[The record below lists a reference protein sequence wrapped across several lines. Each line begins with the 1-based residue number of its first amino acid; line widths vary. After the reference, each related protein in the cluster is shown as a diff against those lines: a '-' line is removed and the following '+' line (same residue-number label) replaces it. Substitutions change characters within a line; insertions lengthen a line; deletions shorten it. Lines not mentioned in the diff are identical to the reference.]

1 MTEQKIKVKKRDG
14 HFEPLDIAKIHRVV
28 EWAADGLDVSS
39 SQVEINS
46 HIQFYNGISTSDIH
60 ETLVK
65 SAADLISTEYPD
77 YQHMAARLA
86 LFHIRKIAYGD
97 YTPPH
102 LFDHVKKMC
111 ELGWYDKEIIT
122 YYSKEEFDELNDYI
136 VHDRDLTFAYAGIK
150 QMEAKY
156 LVQNRLDKK
165 PLESPQIA
173 FMLIGA
179 CIFSGYPKETRMD
192 YIKKFYDSLSKFH
205 ISLPTPVMAG
215 VRTPTRQY
223 SSCVTIES
231 GDSLDSINASTSA
244 IVKYISQRAGIGIN
258 GGRIRALGSEIRGG
272 EAVHTGVIPFWK
284 MFQAAVKSCSQGAIR
299 GGAATLYYPIWHLE
313 VESLIVLK
321 NNRGVE
327 DNRIRQLD
335 YGVQINK
342 LMYTRLIN
350 DEDITLFSPHSV
362 EGMYDA
368 FFNDQKL
375 FEKLYTEAENN
386 PLITKKKIPA
396 RDLFSLLM
404 SERANT
410 GRIYIMNVDHCNT
423 HSSFDELVAPIHMSN
438 LCVAGNTKVLTKEG
452 EVTIGEN
459 VGKKFTVW
467 NGYEWSEN
475 VEFVQTGENVD
486 LYRVTLE
493 DGRYLDCTDY
503 HKWLVGTTEEDK
515 KLIPTIELKVGT
527 SVYNPDTSKR
537 GMVSS
542 IAKLEG
548 KHNTYCFTEPKRH
561 LGVFNGILTGQ
572 CTEITLPTKPLNNIN
587 DEEGLI
593 SLCTLAGINL
603 GKIGKL
609 EDLEEGCDLLVRSLD
624 ELLSYQNY
632 PIPAAKRATELYR
645 SLGIG
650 VINFAYYLTKNGK
663 RIKDGSGLELTHQ
676 TFEALQYYLLKS
688 SVQLAKE
695 KGTCLGFKDT
705 KYARGILPIDTYKK
719 DIDAFA
725 PFDLRY
731 DWESLRE
738 EIQEFGLRNATLSTQ
753 FPSESSS
760 QVSNATNGIDIP
772 RSPLT
777 IKASK
782 DGILKQIVPE
792 YEKLKDQYEYLWD
805 DSNNQ
810 GFLKTVAI
818 IQKFMDQA
826 ISTNTRYNPTI
837 MPNGKVPMKL
847 MLQELLLAY
856 KWGVKTLYYHHTN
869 DGSND
874 TQDSLDDGCAGGA
887 CKL

>member
-1 MTEQKIKVKKRDG
+1 M
-14 HFEPLDIAKIHRVV
+14 
-28 EWAADGLDVSS
+28 
-39 SQVEINS
+39 
-46 HIQFYNGISTSDIH
+46 
-60 ETLVK
+60 
-65 SAADLISTEYPD
+65 
-77 YQHMAARLA
+77 
-86 LFHIRKIAYGD
+86 
-97 YTPPH
+97 
-102 LFDHVKKMC
+102 
-111 ELGWYDKEIIT
+111 
-122 YYSKEEFDELNDYI
+122 
-136 VHDRDLTFAYAGIK
+136 
-150 QMEAKY
+150 
-156 LVQNRLDKK
+156 
-165 PLESPQIA
+165 
-173 FMLIGA
+173 
-179 CIFSGYPKETRMD
+179 
-192 YIKKFYDSLSKFH
+192 
-205 ISLPTPVMAG
+205 
-215 VRTPTRQY
+215 
-223 SSCVTIES
+223 
-231 GDSLDSINASTSA
+231 
-244 IVKYISQRAGIGIN
+244 
-258 GGRIRALGSEIRGG
+258 
-272 EAVHTGVIPFWK
+272 
-284 MFQAAVKSCSQGAIR
+284 AIR
-299 GGAATLYYPIWHLE
+299 GGASTLYYPIWHLE

-475 VEFVQTGENVD
+475 VEFVQTGEDVD

-603 GKIGKL
+603 GKIEKL

-805 DSNNQ
+805 DTNNQ
-810 GFLKTVAI
+810 GFLKIVAI

>member
-1 MTEQKIKVKKRDG
+1 M
-14 HFEPLDIAKIHRVV
+14 
-28 EWAADGLDVSS
+28 
-39 SQVEINS
+39 
-46 HIQFYNGISTSDIH
+46 
-60 ETLVK
+60 
-65 SAADLISTEYPD
+65 
-77 YQHMAARLA
+77 
-86 LFHIRKIAYGD
+86 
-97 YTPPH
+97 
-102 LFDHVKKMC
+102 
-111 ELGWYDKEIIT
+111 
-122 YYSKEEFDELNDYI
+122 
-136 VHDRDLTFAYAGIK
+136 
-150 QMEAKY
+150 
-156 LVQNRLDKK
+156 
-165 PLESPQIA
+165 
-173 FMLIGA
+173 
-179 CIFSGYPKETRMD
+179 
-192 YIKKFYDSLSKFH
+192 
-205 ISLPTPVMAG
+205 
-215 VRTPTRQY
+215 
-223 SSCVTIES
+223 
-231 GDSLDSINASTSA
+231 
-244 IVKYISQRAGIGIN
+244 
-258 GGRIRALGSEIRGG
+258 
-272 EAVHTGVIPFWK
+272 
-284 MFQAAVKSCSQGAIR
+284 AIR

-350 DEDITLFSPHSV
+350 DEDITLLSPHSV

-475 VEFVQTGENVD
+475 VEFVQTGEDVD

-603 GKIGKL
+603 GKIEKL

-805 DSNNQ
+805 DNNNQ
-810 GFLKTVAI
+810 GFLKIVAI

>member
-1 MTEQKIKVKKRDG
+1 M
-14 HFEPLDIAKIHRVV
+14 
-28 EWAADGLDVSS
+28 
-39 SQVEINS
+39 
-46 HIQFYNGISTSDIH
+46 
-60 ETLVK
+60 
-65 SAADLISTEYPD
+65 
-77 YQHMAARLA
+77 
-86 LFHIRKIAYGD
+86 
-97 YTPPH
+97 
-102 LFDHVKKMC
+102 
-111 ELGWYDKEIIT
+111 
-122 YYSKEEFDELNDYI
+122 
-136 VHDRDLTFAYAGIK
+136 
-150 QMEAKY
+150 
-156 LVQNRLDKK
+156 
-165 PLESPQIA
+165 
-173 FMLIGA
+173 
-179 CIFSGYPKETRMD
+179 
-192 YIKKFYDSLSKFH
+192 
-205 ISLPTPVMAG
+205 
-215 VRTPTRQY
+215 
-223 SSCVTIES
+223 
-231 GDSLDSINASTSA
+231 
-244 IVKYISQRAGIGIN
+244 
-258 GGRIRALGSEIRGG
+258 
-272 EAVHTGVIPFWK
+272 
-284 MFQAAVKSCSQGAIR
+284 AIR

-335 YGVQINK
+335 YGVQLNK

-386 PLITKKKIPA
+386 PLIPKKKIPA

-438 LCVAGNTKVLTKEG
+438 LCVAGNAKVLTKEG

-537 GMVSS
+537 SMVSS
-542 IAKLEG
+542 ITRLEG

-603 GKIGKL
+603 GKIEKL

-725 PFDLRY
+725 PFSLKY

-792 YEKLKDQYEYLWD
+792 YEKLKDQYEYLWND
-805 DSNNQ
+805 NNNQ
-810 GFLKTVAI
+810 GFLKIVAI

-826 ISTNTRYNPTI
+826 ISTNTRYNPAM

-874 TQDSLDDGCAGGA
+874 THDDLNDGCAGGA

>member
-28 EWAADGLDVSS
+28 EWAADGLNVSS

-46 HIQFYNGISTSDIH
+46 HIQFYNGISTTDIH

-77 YQHMAARLA
+77 YQYMAARLA

-136 VHDRDLTFAYAGIK
+136 VHDRDLSFAYAGIK

-165 PLESPQIA
+165 PLESPQVA

-179 CIFSGYPKETRMD
+179 CIFSDYPKETRMD
-192 YIKKFYDSLSKFH
+192 YVKKFYDSLSKFN

-299 GGAATLYYPIWHLE
+299 SGAATLYYPIWHLE

-335 YGVQINK
+335 YGVQLNK

-362 EGMYDA
+362 KGMYDA

-375 FEKLYTEAENN
+375 FEKLYTEAEND
-386 PLITKKKIPA
+386 PLIPKKKIPA

-438 LCVAGNTKVLTKEG
+438 LC
-452 EVTIGEN
+452 
-459 VGKKFTVW
+459 
-467 NGYEWSEN
+467 
-475 VEFVQTGENVD
+475 
-486 LYRVTLE
+486 
-493 DGRYLDCTDY
+493 
-503 HKWLVGTTEEDK
+503 
-515 KLIPTIELKVGT
+515 
-527 SVYNPDTSKR
+527 
-537 GMVSS
+537 
-542 IAKLEG
+542 
-548 KHNTYCFTEPKRH
+548 
-561 LGVFNGILTGQ
+561 
-572 CTEITLPTKPLNNIN
+572 TEITLPTKPLENIN

-603 GKIGKL
+603 GKIEKL

-624 ELLSYQNY
+624 ELLTYQNY
-632 PIPAAKRATELYR
+632 PVPAAKRATELYR

-650 VINFAYYLTKNGK
+650 VINFAYYLAKNGK
-663 RIKDGSGLELTHQ
+663 RIQDGSGLELTHQ

-725 PFDLRY
+725 PFDLKY

-792 YEKLKDQYEYLWD
+792 YEKLKDQSEYLLD
-805 DSNNQ
+805 DNNNQ
-810 GFLKTVAI
+810 GFLKIVAI

-826 ISTNTRYNPTI
+826 ISTNTRYNPAV

>member
-28 EWAADGLDVSS
+28 EWAAECLDVSS

-46 HIQFYNGISTSDIH
+46 HIQFYNGISTADIH
-60 ETLVK
+60 ETLIK

-77 YQHMAARLA
+77 YQYMAARLA

-122 YYSKEEFDELNDYI
+122 YYSKEEFNELNDYI
-136 VHDRDLTFAYAGIK
+136 VHDRDLSFAYAGIK

-192 YIKKFYDSLSKFH
+192 YVKKFYDSLSKFH

-231 GDSLDSINASTSA
+231 GDSLDNINASTSA

-603 GKIGKL
+603 GKIEKL

-805 DSNNQ
+805 DNNNQ
-810 GFLKTVAI
+810 GFLKIVAI

>member
-28 EWAADGLDVSS
+28 EWAADGLNVSS

-46 HIQFYNGISTSDIH
+46 HIQFYNGISTTDIH

-77 YQHMAARLA
+77 YQYMAARLA

-136 VHDRDLTFAYAGIK
+136 VHDRDLSFAYAGIK

-165 PLESPQIA
+165 PLESPQVA

-179 CIFSGYPKETRMD
+179 CIFSDYPKETRMD
-192 YIKKFYDSLSKFH
+192 YVKKFYDSLSKFN

-299 GGAATLYYPIWHLE
+299 SGAATLYYPIWHLE

-335 YGVQINK
+335 YGVQLNK

-362 EGMYDA
+362 KGMYDA

-375 FEKLYTEAENN
+375 FEKLYTEAEND
-386 PLITKKKIPA
+386 PLIPKKKIPA

-438 LCVAGNTKVLTKEG
+438 LC
-452 EVTIGEN
+452 
-459 VGKKFTVW
+459 
-467 NGYEWSEN
+467 
-475 VEFVQTGENVD
+475 
-486 LYRVTLE
+486 
-493 DGRYLDCTDY
+493 
-503 HKWLVGTTEEDK
+503 
-515 KLIPTIELKVGT
+515 
-527 SVYNPDTSKR
+527 
-537 GMVSS
+537 
-542 IAKLEG
+542 
-548 KHNTYCFTEPKRH
+548 
-561 LGVFNGILTGQ
+561 
-572 CTEITLPTKPLNNIN
+572 TEITLPTKPLENIN

-603 GKIGKL
+603 GKIEKL

-624 ELLSYQNY
+624 ELLTYQNY
-632 PIPAAKRATELYR
+632 PVPAAKRATELYR

-650 VINFAYYLTKNGK
+650 VINFAYYLAKNGK
-663 RIKDGSGLELTHQ
+663 RIQDGSGLELTHQ

-725 PFDLRY
+725 PFDLKY

-805 DSNNQ
+805 DNNNQ
-810 GFLKTVAI
+810 GFLKIVAI

-826 ISTNTRYNPTI
+826 ISTNTRYNPAV

>member
-28 EWAADGLDVSS
+28 EWAADGLNVSS

-46 HIQFYNGISTSDIH
+46 HIQFYNGISTTDIH

-77 YQHMAARLA
+77 YQYMAARLA

-136 VHDRDLTFAYAGIK
+136 VHDRDLSFAYAGIK

-165 PLESPQIA
+165 PLESPQVA

-192 YIKKFYDSLSKFH
+192 YVKKFYDSLSKFN

-335 YGVQINK
+335 YGVQLNK

-537 GMVSS
+537 SMVSS
-542 IAKLEG
+542 ITRLEG

-603 GKIGKL
+603 GKIEKL

-663 RIKDGSGLELTHQ
+663 RIKDGSSLELTHQ

-725 PFDLRY
+725 PFDLKY

-738 EIQEFGLRNATLSTQ
+738 EIQEFGLRHATLSTQ

-805 DSNNQ
+805 DNNNQ
-810 GFLKTVAI
+810 GFLKIVAI

-826 ISTNTRYNPTI
+826 ISTNTRYNPAM
-837 MPNGKVPMKL
+837 MPNGKVPMKM

-874 TQDSLDDGCAGGA
+874 THDDLNDSCAGGA